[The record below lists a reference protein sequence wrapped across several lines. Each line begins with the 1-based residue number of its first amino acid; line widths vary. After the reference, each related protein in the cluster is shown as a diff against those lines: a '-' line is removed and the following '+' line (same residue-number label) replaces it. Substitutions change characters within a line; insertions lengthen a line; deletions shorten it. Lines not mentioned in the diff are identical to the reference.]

1 MPVDIA
7 MTVILLC
14 LMAYQVSG
22 EALHE
27 WFGIAMTILL
37 IVHHILNRR
46 WYVSLFKG
54 RYNPYR
60 IMTTSANMMLLIAI
74 GLTAVCGMSMSNHAV
89 PFLYGILPVSFA
101 RRIHLSIS
109 YWSFLL
115 MGLHLGFHLPAMTAK
130 MNLSKTTGTVLNCLF
145 VVVAGLG
152 LGCFLRNG
160 ISDYLFFKT
169 PFAFFD
175 YDKSGLMVFLEN
187 LAELLCFAFIGTNLV
202 RLVQGKK
209 KTEKHASLF
218 PLINILLC
226 ILIGVGILYL
236 NKDKGSAS
244 DYADSQNT
252 ESVSEKADSE
262 VTENGESTKPAEISD
277 GFVMISGGTSMS
289 EDVSKWL
296 DKSGIERQR

>member
-1 MPVDIA
+1 
-7 MTVILLC
+7 
-14 LMAYQVSG
+14 
-22 EALHE
+22 
-27 WFGIAMTILL
+27 
-37 IVHHILNRR
+37 
-46 WYVSLFKG
+46 
-54 RYNPYR
+54 
-60 IMTTSANMMLLIAI
+60 MTTAVNMLLLVAI

-101 RRIHLSIS
+101 RRMHLSMS

-130 MNLSKTTGTVLNCLF
+130 MNLSKTTSTVLNCLF

-160 ISDYLFFKT
+160 IPDYLFFKT

-175 YDKSGLMVFLEN
+175 YDKSGLMVFMEN
-187 LAELLCFAFIGTNLV
+187 LAELLCFAFLGTNLV
-202 RLVQGKK
+202 RLIQGRK
-209 KTEKHASLF
+209 KTEKNRYLL
-218 PLINILLC
+218 PLVNILLC
-226 ILIGVGILYL
+226 ILIGVGTLYL

-244 DYADSQNT
+244 DYADSQST

-262 VTENGESTKPAEISD
+262 MTENGESTKPAEISD

-296 DKSGIERQR
+296 DKSGIDKNTKRA